1 LSGAPGHPGSNGVN
15 GHPGRPGA
23 PGHNGLPGPQ
33 GRSVDPSQLREFY
46 GQLSGV
52 VRRAS
57 DASFVGGA
65 TVRLMADKKVL
76 RTAVSQPNGHFTIS
90 APGGNYVISIINIP
104 SMKGVDFTEPV
115 EISNNRITSRTYA
128 VSGPVPQGQ
137 LRIVLTWGA
146 TPRDMDSHLDTPS
159 GCHVYYGQKQCKSGE
174 AGLDTDVTDS
184 YGPETINIRKLK
196 PGVYRYKVHA
206 YSSGAIEESEA
217 SVTLYGVSRH
227 PVTFDIGRDGQV
239 QGGDWRVF
247 NLIVD
252 KQGRVTV
259 SDATK

>member
-1 LSGAPGHPGSNGVN
+1 
-15 GHPGRPGA
+15 
-23 PGHNGLPGPQ
+23 
-33 GRSVDPSQLREFY
+33 
-46 GQLSGV
+46 
-52 VRRAS
+52 
-57 DASFVGGA
+57 
-65 TVRLMADKKVL
+65 
-76 RTAVSQPNGHFTIS
+76 VSQPNGHFTIS

-128 VSGPVPQGQ
+128 VSGLVPQGQ

-239 QGGDWRVF
+239 RRGAVHDLRAARRNAFARRCRAAIGVCSTSSSTSKGASPFRTPQNERSVVLSF
-247 NLIVD
+247 MLFRALIHDISYENKLSVLPLRLHD
-252 KQGRVTV
+252 
-259 SDATK
+259 

>member
-1 LSGAPGHPGSNGVN
+1 
-15 GHPGRPGA
+15 
-23 PGHNGLPGPQ
+23 
-33 GRSVDPSQLREFY
+33 
-46 GQLSGV
+46 
-52 VRRAS
+52 
-57 DASFVGGA
+57 
-65 TVRLMADKKVL
+65 M
-76 RTAVSQPNGHFTIS
+76 SQPNGHFTIS

-239 QGGDWRVF
+239 RRGAVHDLVPRDVTLSRAGA
-247 NLIVD
+247 
-252 KQGRVTV
+252 GRRLACVQPHRRQARARHRFGRHKMSTRPFFR
-259 SDATK
+259 SCCFAPPHS